1 MKYFVTALI
10 FIVFSL
16 LHQPIRSQGDVTPE
30 TNSYVSFNL
39 AYLKSY
45 APAFK
50 QFVVSPSRFTTN
62 EWVITGFTGA
72 VFTTIYLNDKALFQ
86 KFNGSSSFANENKMK
101 WTGVFGNGIVA
112 LPSFALMYGFG
123 SMKSL
128 QRPKEAAL
136 LGFQAFVLSA
146 GTAFIMKQIS
156 HRPRPDQLYV
166 SNQWDGPF
174 KSFEYDA
181 FPSGHAMRAFAV
193 ATVLAGYYNDIPLL
207 GAGLYGLAA
216 LTSYG
221 RLASSSHWPSDVLT
235 GAAIGYLIGRGILYY
250 YRHPQKGLRISPTA
264 TGIGA
269 VMAF

>member
-1 MKYFVTALI
+1 MKSFVIVLI

-16 LHQPIRSQGDVTPE
+16 LHQPVRSQGDVTPE
-30 TNSYVSFNL
+30 TNSYVSLNR

-45 APAFK
+45 VPASKHFA
-50 QFVVSPSRFTTN
+50 FSPTRFNTN
-62 EWVITGFTGA
+62 EWVMTGFAGA
-72 VFTTIYLNDKALFQ
+72 AFTTIYLNDKTLFQ
-86 KFNGSSSFANENKMK
+86 RFNGSQSSASENKMK

-146 GTAFIMKQIS
+146 GTAFVMKHIS
-156 HRPRPDQLYV
+156 HRPRPDQLFV
-166 SNQWDGPF
+166 STQWYGPF
-174 KSFEYDA
+174 KSFEFDA

-193 ATVLAGYYNDIPLL
+193 ATVLAGYYNDKPLL

-221 RLASSSHWPSDVLT
+221 RLTSGSHWPSDVFA

-269 VMAF
+269 VMVF